1 MNKLFKLIY
10 VNLLSL
16 FDINKIIIAR
26 SEGVKSNL
34 EKRTIIMGIIAIVY
48 AVIIFKLFSIMNL
61 EDKYLILSVGYF
73 ISTIFCFMMNLFT
86 IEPLILKSEDNDILF
101 SYPLSRH
108 QILFSKLFNV
118 YLKNMFIVVIIMIS
132 SFISFYNQVGVVSDT
147 QAIMGILSTLV
158 IPFIPMVLATLIS
171 YVNDYFKLK
180 SNNNY
185 KYKLCKWVII
195 LLVIIGL
202 LLYFKDVKISGL
214 NQGISA
220 IHSKMLYLYPLI
232 NLFYNAIKLE
242 SLIHFIALIFIPI
255 IIIYLYTLVVTN
267 NYLRICSML
276 KGVKKKEKFE
286 YKKIKNYGSL
296 GGLIKKEFIYLFN
309 NKGYLVSSFIM
320 PFVGS
325 IMLFIILNFVDIDS
339 IREIENMDFYFNL
352 YVPCILALLASL
364 GCSTIAAMSL
374 EKNNMQIL
382 RTLPI
387 GMSKILFSK
396 WVVNVIIDLLFVVIN
411 GSITWYYM
419 NLKIIDAIFVYVIP
433 LLAVMFIS
441 LTGLILDYRFIEK
454 NETNDNFIIKQR
466 LVTVI
471 PPFISVMLGVIVL
484 IFPSFVRYKILLGCY
499 MLVLVIFM
507 IIEIIYLL
515 VQNKKLI
522 RGLFN

>member
-48 AVIIFKLFSIMNL
+48 AVIIYNLFSIMNL
-61 EDKYLILSVGYF
+61 EDKCLILSVGYF

-86 IEPLILKSEDNDILF
+86 IEPLIFKNEDNDILF

-118 YLKNMFIVVIIMIS
+118 YLKNMFIVGIIMIS
-132 SFISFYNQVGVVSDT
+132 SFISFYKQVEIVSDT
-147 QAIMGILSTLV
+147 QVIMGILSTLV

-171 YVNDYFKLK
+171 YINDYFKLK
-180 SNNNY
+180 NNNNY
-185 KYKLCKWVII
+185 KYKICKWVII
-195 LLVIIGL
+195 LLVVIGL
-202 LLYFKDVKISGL
+202 FLYFKDVKITGL

-220 IHSKMLYLYPLI
+220 INGKMLYLYPLV
-232 NLFYNAIKLE
+232 NLFYSAIKLE
-242 SLIHFIALIFIPI
+242 SLICFIALILIPI
-255 IIIYLYTLVVTN
+255 IVIYLYTLVVTN

-286 YKKIKNYGSL
+286 YKKTSNYGSL
-296 GGLIKKEFIYLFN
+296 GGLVKKEFISLFN
-309 NKGYLVSSFIM
+309 NKGYLASSFGM
-320 PFVGS
+320 ALVGS
-325 IMLFIILNFVDIDS
+325 IVLFIVLNFIDIDS
-339 IREIENMDFYFNL
+339 IKKIENMDFYLKL
-352 YVPCILALLASL
+352 YIPGILALLASL
-364 GCSTIAAMSL
+364 GCSTISAMSL

-387 GMSKILFSK
+387 GMSKILFAK
-396 WVVNVIIDLLFVVIN
+396 WLVNVVVGIFFVVIN

-419 NLKIIDAIFVYVIP
+419 KLKIVDVMFAYVIP

-441 LTGLILDYRFIEK
+441 LTGLVLDYRFIEK

-471 PPFISVMLGVIVL
+471 PPFISIMLGVIIL
-484 IFPSFVRYKILLGCY
+484 TFPPFARYKLLLGCY

-515 VQNKKLI
+515 VQNKKLV